1 MTQDDRDLIF
11 FYLLM
16 STGMLPGGF
25 SDLLSDETRAVI
37 KKYQTEIEQL
47 CQNAGNADAK

>member
-1 MTQDDRDLIF
+1 MTQDDRDLIL

-25 SDLLSDETRAVI
+25 SDLLSEETRAEI
-37 KKYQTEIEQL
+37 KKYQTAIEEVI
-47 CQNAGNADAK
+47 NNK